1 MRLKDM
7 QDVILREENV
17 DFGVVSQKRMLKT
30 FSETMSLIE
39 KKIQVDGNN
48 RI

>member
-1 MRLKDM
+1 MMRLKDM

-30 FSETMSLIE
+30 FSENNVTHR
-39 KKIQVDGNN
+39 KKDTS
-48 RI
+48 RWK